1 MEALAEAPDAATIQE
16 RLGPIVTDYRN
27 WLQDQQQTP
36 LDPQFVPA
44 ADDLL
49 HRATRA
55 CNRIE
60 AGLNALTDLDVLT
73 AFRIANKVIA
83 RARRQQLSQERGQSP
98 ESFDPPQWRPFQIAF
113 ILLNLMGII
122 DPSHSDREVVDLLFF
137 PTGGGKTEAYLG
149 LAAFTLRL
157 LVEERRLTQEKQHL
171 GVVWTGPEIAGSE
184 GRDTAIVVRQM
195 FSQAQHNVLIS
206 SFAIDEGPKGQEL
219 FRPLAKRM
227 GERPDLQVRMFL
239 NVKRKYTDT
248 KPSSFILREFAE
260 IFRNQIWPGD
270 RLPEVFYDPR
280 SLEPSSN
287 TNACLHAKCVVIDE
301 EKLLVTS
308 ANFTEAAH
316 LRNIEA
322 GILVENR
329 SAARAIR
336 SQFEMLVSIGLLRKI
351 PGI

>member
-1 MEALAEAPDAATIQE
+1 MSPFLS
-16 RLGPIVTDYRN
+16 L
-27 WLQDQQQTP
+27 
-36 LDPQFVPA
+36 
-44 ADDLL
+44 
-49 HRATRA
+49 
-55 CNRIE
+55 NRFT
-60 AGLNALTDLDVLT
+60 LN
-73 AFRIANKVIA
+73 
-83 RARRQQLSQERGQSP
+83 
-98 ESFDPPQWRPFQIAF
+98 
-113 ILLNLMGII
+113 
-122 DPSHSDREVVDLLFF
+122 
-137 PTGGGKTEAYLG
+137 G
-149 LAAFTLRL
+149 LADALETRRLTLPVSLISLSNYIPDPLQQSVTTEINRLHQQGMTGIALAFTLRL

-248 KPSSFILREFAE
+248 KPSSLILREFAE
-260 IFRNQIWPGD
+260 IFRNQIWPGV